1 MKLLLQDFE
10 KLMFFQELFSQIPN
24 GPSPLF
30 EVSVPQLKKKGSPLI

>member
-10 KLMFFQELFSQIPN
+10 KLMFFQELFSQTIPN

-30 EVSVPQLKKKGSPLI
+30 EVSVSQFKKKGPL